1 MNARKDRQNQILTLI
16 ANEPIATQDELIL
29 KLREH
34 GYEVTQATI
43 SRDIKELKLIKQV
56 GTDGKSTYSA
66 GTREADAF
74 PNGAESIL
82 PGAITSTD
90 YALNTCVIRTHAG
103 MANAVGAALDSMNWD
118 GILGTIA
125 GDDTVFVLCR
135 TETKARNF
143 RDAINTLIGR

>member
-56 GTDGKSTYSA
+56 GADGKSVYSA
-66 GTREADAF
+66 G
-74 PNGAESIL
+74 N
-82 PGAITSTD
+82 
-90 YALNTCVIRTHAG
+90 
-103 MANAVGAALDSMNWD
+103 
-118 GILGTIA
+118 
-125 GDDTVFVLCR
+125 
-135 TETKARNF
+135 
-143 RDAINTLIGR
+143 